1 MQGWKDAS
9 DAPVLQMRRFPARVE
24 VSQSLQIKFP
34 VPLRRE
40 FRCKS
45 PNLARVFDA
54 SKGRIPCKLQ
64 KIPCKFPYI
73 REFSRED
80 QFVGDCIHRQ
90 AVRSLRASSGLQKY
104 GYEEQQLVVCTRGHE
119 QLELRLALLVPR
131 HCSRT
136 LVLCSDGEQKR
147 KLGRRGF
154 VYRHPASDRRR
165 ILSAG
170 PCK

>member
-80 QFVGDCIHRQ
+80 QFVGDCIHSQ
-90 AVRSLRASSGLQKY
+90 PVRSLWGHVRFTKIVATLPTIQWHQVRHSS
-104 GYEEQQLVVCTRGHE
+104 
-119 QLELRLALLVPR
+119 
-131 HCSRT
+131 
-136 LVLCSDGEQKR
+136 
-147 KLGRRGF
+147 
-154 VYRHPASDRRR
+154 
-165 ILSAG
+165 
-170 PCK
+170 